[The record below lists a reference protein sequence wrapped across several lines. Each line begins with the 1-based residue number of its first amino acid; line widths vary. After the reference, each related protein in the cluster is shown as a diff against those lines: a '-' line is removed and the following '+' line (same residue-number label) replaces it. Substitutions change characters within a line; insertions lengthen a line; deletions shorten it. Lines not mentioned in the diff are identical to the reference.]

1 MTATTTSSNNKTSFF
16 NVRFKNK
23 FSEDMKLFITN
34 LLFQLL
40 CLPVLAGVALRVLH
54 MEHFFKEHNL
64 SYYDSSEC
72 LPFIVIAVIAFIL
85 SIGMGLIIPMVN
97 FKYLYNKSLVDMNY
111 SLPLSNRQRFF
122 ADFATGLITY
132 VLPALIGAAI
142 GGIELF
148 IGSQFVDLSE
158 ISDEIPQ
165 AVQAGFAVIVGMIL
179 LYSVCVF
186 AITFAGSMFEAIFS
200 IFAVNI
206 MIPVVIG
213 LTWVNIVDA
222 AHFGLVDGA
231 VLESYPFFTTS
242 PIGVFAFIIFFME
255 NGVSTLNYY
264 NGYELSSSFVNSSYF
279 NFMVRTIIISA
290 VFVIVSYLLYKH
302 RKAED
307 VSKPYVYNAFYYI
320 IMSLAVYS
328 IVSALKLTDVSSAMF
343 AAFIISGII
352 WFVMEL
358 IRRRG
363 FKRFWTAV
371 ISFGAASLAVIG
383 VIKLIDV
390 TQGLGAAKVIPN
402 ASAVTDVEINTWGG
416 AIDCN
421 SQFLIRDKHIINDVI
436 DINKEVVDR
445 HFNYSN
451 YDYNISDYKTNS
463 SMYYDDYSEENRNDK
478 KVFTDQVELRITY
491 YTGSGSTIQR
501 NYYVPSQMLTQ
512 LFCDVNSSEEYAE
525 MTART
530 MKRDCAI
537 RKDYKNPNEI
547 SGYEFVICNKLG
559 HGENVRLSVSE
570 GEELISAVR
579 SDIIAMSSDEFRNA
593 EFYCTINGTS
603 INSAF
608 TNTVRFLDMHD
619 IQYNKTPAQLVDDL
633 ISSGN
638 IITMT
643 ENPEYVFP
651 LAFFKNISSDSNN
664 LLSYNYEEMGFTNEC
679 ATLDGILVL
688 NSHNND
694 RGYISYSRG
703 YMQFDD
709 IKAAE
714 KLIEVAVPVVFDQ
727 IPIAEISGDGYTLY
741 IPDEPGNREIIDK
754 AIKTISFYNYTTNEK
769 LPINVTEFY

>member
-1 MTATTTSSNNKTSFF
+1 
-16 NVRFKNK
+16 
-23 FSEDMKLFITN
+23 MKLFITN

-40 CLPVLAGVALRVLH
+40 CLPVIVGVVLRTLH
-54 MEHFFKEHNL
+54 MEHFVKVHNL
-64 SYYDSSEC
+64 SHYDSSEC

-122 ADFATGLITY
+122 ADFSTGLITY

-148 IGSQFVDLSE
+148 IGSQFVDISKISE
-158 ISDEIPQ
+158 YIPPI
-165 AVQAGFAVIVGMIL
+165 VQTGFAVIAGMIL

-200 IFAVNI
+200 IFAVNV
-206 MIPVVIG
+206 MIPAVIG
-213 LTWVNIVDA
+213 LTWMNIVNA
-222 AHFGLVDGA
+222 AHFGLSSES
-231 VLESYPFFTTS
+231 VLVSYPFLTTS
-242 PIGVFAFIIFFME
+242 PVGVFAFIIYFIQYGSYGMR
-255 NGVSTLNYY
+255 YY
-264 NGYELSSSFVNSSYF
+264 DSYEYSASFVDSFYF
-279 NFMVRTIIISA
+279 QFMVRFIIVAA
-290 VFVIVSYLLYKH
+290 VFIIVSYILYKH

-320 IMSLAVYS
+320 IMSLAVYC
-328 IVSALKLTDVSSAMF
+328 IISALKLTELSSALF
-343 AAFIISGII
+343 AAIVISGIL

-371 ISFGAASLAVIG
+371 ISFAAASLAVIG

-390 TQGLGAAKVIPN
+390 TEGLGRAKVIPN
-402 ASAVTDVEINTWGG
+402 ASAVTDVEIDTWGNSING
-416 AIDCN
+416 NCN
-421 SQFLIRDKHIINDVI
+421 FLLHDKQVINDVI
-436 DINKEVVDR
+436 DFNKEIVDR
-445 HFNYSN
+445 HFNFDN
-451 YDYNISDYKTNS
+451 YNYTISDYKS
-463 SMYYDDYSEENRNDK
+463 SYSTYDDDDEISEMVRKTFQDEA
-478 KVFTDQVELRITY
+478 RITLTY
-491 YTGSGSTIQR
+491 YTKNGSAIHRT
-501 NYYVPSQMLTQ
+501 YHVPSQMLAQ
-512 LFCDVNSSEEYAE
+512 LFCDIYTCEEYAE

-537 RKDYKNPNEI
+537 RKDYKNTNEI
-547 SGYEFVICNKLG
+547 SGYEFVICDKLG

-603 INSAF
+603 ISSAF

-619 IQYNKTPAQLVDDL
+619 IQYNKTPAQLVDGI

-643 ENPEYVFP
+643 EDPEYVFP
-651 LAFFKNISSDSNN
+651 LVFFKNINSDSNN
-664 LLSYNYEEMGFTNEC
+664 VLSYNYEEMGFTNEC

-688 NSHNND
+688 NSYNSD

-714 KLIEVAVPVVFDQ
+714 KLIEVAVPVVIDQ
-727 IPIAEISGDGYTLY
+727 IPIAEISGNGYTLY